1 MYLDVDPQSPDDPL
15 LLIVNTANEQRY
27 NRRWSIR
34 VQQIACHSPF
44 RAPNGCLQYY
54 TTESGLIESF
64 NYRGNGRAT
73 AFPGSSILPIR
84 SVPQYPT
91 LQYISS
97 PNYFND
103 LYYGVC
109 IQKLPK
115 MCAIKWQAIQFD
127 FGGTLAG
134 LSDVSASNSQ
144 TFGCIRNDGLAMYGS
159 DLGDYIAIQGA
170 SRDGRFRLQNQ
181 FCGQRLNSLP
191 QQDTNDEIISYS
203 KPFTMIVRTDNV
215 AGIHSLPQAPKSQKG
230 NLCPM
235 ILRNGIYTYINQLI
249 TILILSILSIQFNIP
264 RIPVEVQAIS
274 MQIDSI

>member
-1 MYLDVDPQSPDDPL
+1 MDPNQPEDPL

-54 TTESGLIESF
+54 TSESGVVESF
-64 NYRGNGRAT
+64 NFRGNGRAT
-73 AFPGSSILPIR
+73 AFPGSSVLPIR

-109 IQKLPK
+109 IQKQSR

-134 LSDVSASNSQ
+134 LSDISGPNSQ
-144 TFGCIRNDGLAMYGS
+144 TYGCVRSDGLAMFGS
-159 DLGDYIAIQGA
+159 DIGDFIAIQGA
-170 SRDGRFRLQNQ
+170 SRDGKFRLQSQ

-191 QQDTNDEIISYS
+191 QQDLNDEIISYA
-203 KPFTMIVRTDNV
+203 KPFNMIVRTDNL
-215 AGIHSLPQAPKSQKG
+215 AGLHSLPQAPKSQKG
-230 NLCPM
+230 ELGFPRTCC
-235 ILRNGIYTYINQLI
+235 LFSHE
-249 TILILSILSIQFNIP
+249 ILISW
-264 RIPVEVQAIS
+264 
-274 MQIDSI
+274 IDLHPSHTGFRLKYRQLPCK